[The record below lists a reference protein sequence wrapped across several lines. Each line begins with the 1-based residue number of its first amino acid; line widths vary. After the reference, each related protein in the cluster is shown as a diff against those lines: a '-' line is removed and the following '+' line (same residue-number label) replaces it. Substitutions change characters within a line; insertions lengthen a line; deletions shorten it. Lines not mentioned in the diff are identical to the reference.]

1 MAEEWNLDPDD
12 LQEGVG
18 SDPFVGTITKVV
30 RTTGKEEYGGKRQ
43 LDIWIVPEGFQ
54 ISGATGALHQFLTE
68 TTYKATAFGYWFLAL
83 KAAGY
88 SFKGKSPEEMIGMRL
103 AFQRKDMP
111 VKKKT
116 DAGAWEDSTLDMILP
131 IGPAPE
137 ATTAVSRKAA
147 APAAKKAA
155 ETPAASALGAS
166 SAPAAASSG
175 SDIDSETA
183 TKIIDLVGD
192 GIKKAALIQALSQAG
207 LGRMVG
213 RAIDNKF
220 TEIGISLTAD
230 GLYVIG

>member
-30 RTTGKEEYGGKRQ
+30 RATGKEEYGGKRQ

-68 TTYKATAFGYWFLAL
+68 TTYKTTAFGYWFLAL
-83 KAAGY
+83 KVAGY

-103 AFQRKDMP
+103 TFQRKDMP
-111 VKKKT
+111 IKKKT
-116 DAGAWEDSTLDMILP
+116 DAGAWEDATLDMILP

-137 ATTAVSRKAA
+137 ATTVVSRKAA
-147 APAAKKAA
+147 APAAKKVT
-155 ETPAASALGAS
+155 ETPAAAPSVP
-166 SAPAAASSG
+166 SAPVPSG
-175 SDIDSETA
+175 SDIDPETA
-183 TKIIDLVGD
+183 AKIIGMIGD
-192 GIKKAALIQALSQAG
+192 GIKKAALIQVLSQAG